1 MAGEIRAQMLRVAE
15 REWITFA
22 FELLNDPSLVNY
34 CLGDDG
40 IGQQLVCNNRFF
52 LVHRAV
58 GPKDPEAS
66 EVQMRGKIMEMLR
79 LVGFVG
85 HRSAQLLA
93 INPTQ

>member
-1 MAGEIRAQMLRVAE
+1 MAREIRAQMLRIADS
-15 REWITFA
+15 EWITFT
-22 FELLNDPSLVNY
+22 FELLNDPSLVDY

-40 IGQQLVCNNRFF
+40 IGQQLVCNNRLF

-58 GPKDPEAS
+58 APKDSAATD
-66 EVQMRGKIMEMLR
+66 VQMRGEIVKMLS
-79 LVGFVG
+79 LVRFVG